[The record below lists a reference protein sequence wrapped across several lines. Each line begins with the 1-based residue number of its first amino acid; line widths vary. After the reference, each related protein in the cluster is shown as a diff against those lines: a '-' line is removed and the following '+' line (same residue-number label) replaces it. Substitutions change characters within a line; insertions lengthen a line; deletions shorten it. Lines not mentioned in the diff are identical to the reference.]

1 MGRGCLKVNL
11 RACLAELGEIE
22 ALLDAHSEALCSVSI
37 AREDAPGDQRL
48 VAYVTPAAGS
58 GVPVAAL
65 REYLRA
71 KLPEFMVPA
80 HFVAMCEL
88 PLTPSLKIDRKALPP
103 PGAMTEIGRASC
115 RERGW

>member
-1 MGRGCLKVNL
+1 MKLRGY
-11 RACLAELGEIE
+11 RIELGEIE
-22 ALLDAHSEALCSVSI
+22 ALLDAHPDVDRSVVI

-88 PLTPSLKIDRKALPP
+88 PLTPSLKIDR
-103 PGAMTEIGRASC
+103 
-115 RERGW
+115 